1 MKHLKLLLSA
11 ALGLLASPLLAADAP
26 PSGGPLILTL
36 GGDMI
41 GPYQPLAQADQQGFA
56 PIAAL
61 FSQADLA
68 IANFEGS
75 SFALASFGGSASAET
90 GGGYPV
96 IPPDNAAVLAGM
108 GLRLVGKANNHAT
121 DWGYEGLTATLA
133 TLRARQITF
142 AGAGRTID
150 EAAAPAYVATPHGT
164 VALVSVATT
173 FTPMAVAGQ
182 PVMRGGR
189 SFDRPGIN
197 ALHVHQV
204 RLVTSAQLAAM
215 RAAAGPVA
223 IATPG
228 RGDELRLGDQLF
240 RAAPRPGTVWE
251 ADPADVA
258 RLMNAIR
265 AARGKARVVVLAI
278 HAHETAGDVDDMPPA
293 PFEPLV
299 LHRANEAPSPDEP
312 QPAGFLQPLFHQA
325 VDAGADVVL
334 RSGPHV
340 IGGVE
345 LYRGRPIFYGLGSL
359 FFSFGGQRSYKAPGG
374 QIKSLPDGWFRTI
387 LPVLRFDAAGHVAI
401 RIHPAAIRSSHDA
414 ADGLPERP
422 SPAESQAILAEFQRR
437 SAAWGTRLTIDAT
450 TATAEI
456 RLPG

>member
-1 MKHLKLLLSA
+1 MTRLKLLLTATVAMMA
-11 ALGLLASPLLAADAP
+11 APSLAADAP
-26 PSGGPLILTL
+26 PASGALTLAL

-41 GPYQPLAQADQQGFA
+41 GPYQPLAQADKQGFA

-61 FSQADLA
+61 LSQSDLA

-75 SFALASFGGSASAET
+75 SFALASFNGSASAET

-96 IPPDNAAVLAGM
+96 IPPENAALLAGM
-108 GLRLVGKANNHAT
+108 GLHLVSKANNHAT
-121 DWGYEGLTATLA
+121 DWGYEGLTATFT
-133 TLRARQITF
+133 TLRERRITF
-142 AGAGRTID
+142 AGAGRTIE

-164 VALVSVATT
+164 VALISVAST
-173 FTPMAVAGQ
+173 FTPMAVAGK
-182 PVMRGGR
+182 PVERGGR

-204 RLVTSAQLAAM
+204 RLVTPAQLSAM
-215 RAAAGPVA
+215 RVAAGPVA
-223 IATPG
+223 IATPEHS
-228 RGDELRLGDQLF
+228 DELRLGDQLF
-240 RAAPRPGTVWE
+240 RAAPQAGTIWE

-258 RLMNAIR
+258 RLMGAIR
-265 AARGKARVVVLAI
+265 EARSKARVVVLAI

-312 QPAGFLQPLFHQA
+312 QPAAFLQPLFHQA
-325 VDAGADVVL
+325 VEAGADVVL

-340 IGGVE
+340 IGGME

-359 FFSFGGQRSYKAPGG
+359 FFGFGGQRSYKAPGG
-374 QIKSLPDGWFRTI
+374 QIKSFPDGWFRTI
-387 LPVLRFDAAGHVAI
+387 VPVLRFDAKGRRSI
-401 RIHPAAIRSSHDA
+401 QIHPAAIRSSHDA

-422 SPAESQAILAEFQRR
+422 SATESQAILAEFQRQ
-437 SAAWGTRLTIDAT
+437 SAVWGTKLMVNA
-450 TATAEI
+450 ATAEI
-456 RLPG
+456 TLPD